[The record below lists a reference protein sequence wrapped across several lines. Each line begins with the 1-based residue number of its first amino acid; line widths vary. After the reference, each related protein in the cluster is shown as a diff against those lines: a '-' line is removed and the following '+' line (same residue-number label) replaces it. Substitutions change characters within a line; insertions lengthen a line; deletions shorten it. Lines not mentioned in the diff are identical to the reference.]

1 MGLHNLKRAACG
13 VLLGTVGVWLWPSL
27 ARAQSQA
34 HDTDSFIRRVVDSE
48 RAANQN
54 DHSNW
59 MYHEE
64 VKKPK
69 EDIVQWVAATQHG
82 DVRRV
87 FEKDHQRVPDS
98 QQREAVQ
105 KFLRDTK
112 AQKKAVEEDQH
123 DAQQID
129 DFLKLL
135 PVAFIWT
142 QTSADATNT
151 TLHFEPDPK
160 FHPPTREARVFA
172 SMVGDV
178 VADNQQ
184 LRIRSMSGHLTHEV
198 TFGGGLLGRLKEG
211 SSFAL
216 DQAQEGPSLWQ
227 LTAIHVHLVGNAL
240 LFKSVSLEEDD
251 ERTMFV
257 QEAGNVT
264 VEQAGELVMRQV
276 E

>member
-1 MGLHNLKRAACG
+1 MGVRAACAVVCLMAG
-13 VLLGTVGVWLWPSL
+13 AALG
-27 ARAQSQA
+27 QSPQ
-34 HDTDSFIRRVVDSE
+34 TLIQQVVNSE
-48 RAANQN
+48 RAANQT
-54 DHSNW
+54 DRSCW
-59 MYHEE
+59 LYHEE

-69 EDIVQWVAATQHG
+69 EVIEQWVVSTPRG

-87 FEKDHQRVPDS
+87 FERDRQRVPEEK
-98 QQREAVQ
+98 QREAV
-105 KFLRDTK
+105 KAFLRDSK
-112 AQKKAVEEDQH
+112 AQKKAVAEDEQ
-123 DAQQID
+123 DAKQID
-129 DFLKLL
+129 DLLKLL
-135 PVAFIWT
+135 PVAFLWT
-142 QTSADATNT
+142 QTSTDATNT

-178 VADNQQ
+178 VTDNQQ

-211 SSFAL
+211 SSFSL
-216 DQAQEGPSLWQ
+216 EQAQTSPSLWQ

-251 ERTMFV
+251 ERTKFEM
-257 QEAGNVT
+257 QAAGIT
-264 VEQAGELVMRQV
+264 VDQAGDAVMRQV